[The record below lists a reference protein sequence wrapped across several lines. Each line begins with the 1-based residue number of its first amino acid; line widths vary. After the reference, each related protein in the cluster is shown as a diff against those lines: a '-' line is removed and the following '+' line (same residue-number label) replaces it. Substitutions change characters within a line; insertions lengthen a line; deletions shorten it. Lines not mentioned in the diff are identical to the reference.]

1 MRNSG
6 KIILGLLGA
15 AAAGVAIGML
25 LAPEK
30 GSEIRRRIGEKAGDL
45 ASRISD
51 LVSYGKDKLDEMDT
65 AVTEQADGLMKDAT
79 RQGEKM
85 KESVS

>member
-45 ASRISD
+45 ASRVSD
-51 LVSYGKDKLDEMDT
+51 LVSYGKDKLDEMAS
-65 AVTEQADGLMKDAT
+65 AVTEQADGLLKDAT
-79 RQGEKM
+79 RRGEKV